1 MITRLL
7 LPFRPLLL
15 LVVLALAG
23 ASAARAQFEMR
34 GSGQNRLFISNTV
47 VGLSVTN
54 GGSGYTTAPT
64 VTISGGSGSGATAT
78 AIMNGVSV
86 TGFTLTNAGSGY
98 DAKNPPVVTFS
109 VQSGATSAKAVVV
122 FRSIPDGTSPAAIT
136 PQFASLAANST
147 GSTARNAD
155 TNGVSIPATAA
166 ITVRYPAG
174 IYLISGT
181 TAPTGTAFVLHRSL
195 VGGSF
200 ASGVPRFLL
209 GEVIG
214 SPSAQDGG
222 VITAGPTYWRAQPV
236 LVGESF
242 AQAATNSTDTPIAL
256 TLGSIKV
263 VTGGAGYTSA
273 PTVSF
278 TGGGSPSTSAIAS
291 AVLAQGV
298 VIAINL
304 TNIGVGYTS
313 LPAVT
318 LSGGGGTGATA
329 LAASPPQAFYFSPHA
344 GRVFAT
350 QSGSVAITWVT
361 RIPVTTATDQ
371 TAKYRFKQEIFAV
384 SSTTAQPT
392 RTIYW
397 TEKSFNGPL
406 INIPLGK
413 IETVNP
419 VFNSNFPDKVVQE
432 YQGVGLAPPANL
444 NIPPELRTLWFD
456 KTAGIG
462 QLHAHNV
469 EGRVFVEYLGA
480 LQQGADANAHLF
492 LGADIIDTV
501 RVATAVE
508 ITVNLGDRIAPRNA
522 GGDLLPVDG
531 SSEWLGSAVS
541 SVSTSSMSFYG
552 SLTRKD
558 GMTNYYAERENL
570 TPDRVA
576 FYWLEQSDAAIN
588 FYAAPSAPNLGI
600 YWPRIKNHYLQVWPS
615 DVTKF
620 THYTVP
626 SGGSTPATGLA
637 FGGGQAPQLV
647 FQDDPDASEA
657 RIDSTTQRFVVT
669 FSGTD
674 GLNRSLLKFSNANE
688 VWYIRLF
695 TQMENRPRTIAVTNG
710 GTGYTSAPTVSF
722 TSGGTG
728 AAATASIAGGKVT
741 SIALT
746 TPGQNFTAAT
756 QVVLTGGGSSSSAT
770 AIISTLGF
778 LESDALSAL
787 NAPASVGDRINAP
800 AGYEIGGYIAGG
812 DGYNPAAYAD
822 PFTVGMTEAA
832 RRAIIPVNAVP
843 GRNVLKVWWFKKV
856 QPTSASFQAFFVPA
870 KIGTY
875 TIAYPANPAKIV
887 LASNAGSGDLSG
899 AEIAGSLYIENIRTN
914 TGFNP
919 NEEHAL
925 MLAGRIYALRDD
937 LNNTTT
943 TSDAAAYTSEP
954 FALLSYT
961 HPTDNRPAMRAF
973 KIGRELDVDG
983 TVDDKLFNYPVTA
996 GTIIQGPMPLPLLPL
1011 PVVTLVTDLTRGAV
1025 GAVVNLEVPGI
1036 QETAPHPTSTSPSTK
1051 PSTSDYAKFTFEDRK
1066 GYDWVYRGP
1075 HGAAPV
1081 NSVSIA
1087 NAGSGYTSAPTIS
1100 FTGGNSSTGAAA
1112 TATVDGGKIVAITV
1126 TTYGVGYSSAPAVT
1140 FTGGGGTGAAAVAN
1154 VGPTLGMQFYYTMRE
1169 GFFIP
1174 ALTTQPA
1181 VGTILPY
1188 LRPIVNGVPSGDPVS
1203 GTSLT
1208 IVYRPVWPSNA
1219 AELRIA
1225 ETLALPKFG
1234 LPALLTQ
1241 TSANVL
1247 YDQSI
1252 ATLGTA
1258 KPSVTLHDP
1267 IREKTFALGASGQLS
1282 KIPDSIVTSDYQGKT
1297 YFTGVPPHLQKR
1309 LFYDPTR
1316 PTKGALVL
1324 LGKFVDEIAGEDY
1337 IDLNVLTAED
1347 VAALKALCLLSDT
1360 SDGSTTK
1367 SKWEFAIDGLATK
1380 VETHIENPFKPGT
1393 YIAATAADSEEAR
1406 RPVTVDATTLATSSR
1421 SDTAVV
1427 NYALTATGKGSGW
1440 VSLIFGN
1447 GQAFTPTGEPVS
1459 VAVFKVAPRLNTG
1472 ELKVQPSSNPLD
1484 EMVAM
1489 RHSGDF
1495 AAKPED
1501 YEFEWRYAPPQD
1513 GVAPPIYTFSMAAVA
1528 ATTWQFV
1535 ANPASALPT
1544 DSEWAAAPSA
1554 RSLPFTLA
1562 LRTDAARA
1570 VTLPARVARMSGSL
1584 DFSERVPGRIVFS
1597 TDLEDTNAGFVL
1609 YVNGAAALA
1618 YQAPAPFANVAAASS
1633 LVSGALTRQ
1642 FEVHGDAFQ
1651 VGTNSVQVALFTSSP
1666 VNAAGTVNFRFDV
1679 STETD
1684 RVAGSTTWQRPNGTL
1699 SSQVVVG
1706 GAATAPLGSPLLVLT
1721 DNYFTMRYRPK
1732 INTDNILAT
1741 GSDQAVVGWS
1751 RWMRPALVEGWIKRV
1766 LAGINPF
1773 NQRISD
1779 LYNNAINTDVSLLTQ
1794 AGKRWEGNVSL
1805 NLANIDQ
1812 FGLIEIYETVLNR
1825 GKNISVDSGYDY
1837 APANDALLLAAGY
1850 LNDLYTLLGNE
1861 AYADAANP
1869 TISIDD
1875 STTVTEINTS
1885 RFSFEGQVKSVLD
1898 EELVLLRGRDDFL
1911 SPGVT
1916 VSPAY
1921 NRLYWNYTRG
1931 INSGEALYASNYN
1944 IREKTGS
1951 ATADGKIDAA
1961 DAQRMFPQAHGDA
1974 YGHYLSAL
1982 KGYTRLLQHSN
1993 FTWTPRSEAVTVLG
2007 QPIQVDYVDER
2018 KFAAAA
2024 LNVARTGQQI
2034 LALSHRQSYKDDAA
2048 AGWSHFRDAK
2058 TNSSTGVTRHWG
2070 LDEWT
2075 ARSTQGA
2082 YYNWVLGNSILPDVD
2097 NQPQHTGIQIIDRTT
2112 VPELLELPV
2121 LADDFQA
2128 KIDAANVRLNPLGL
2142 SPSAIAFDISPSELK
2157 SGKSHF
2163 DQIYERSLRAVTNAK
2178 GAFDQ
2183 AARMTRL
2190 LRNQENQISDSNDA
2204 IVDQESA
2211 FAGQLVEIFGRPYPS
2226 EIGAG
2231 KIYAQ
2236 GYEGP
2241 DLYQW
2246 FIVDR
2251 PSDII
2256 DTSTAQ
2262 VVSLRV
2268 PTDVVD
2274 FSTTFSLDAV
2284 ADYLNNRG
2292 LYADKF
2298 KTRSFTVQPDRF
2310 VQFSDVFSSGISM
2323 GKRPVVG
2330 TLQQALLESD
2340 QARVDLRAATA
2351 SYAHQ
2356 VESMKR
2362 QIELARIMCRA
2373 HADSVAKE
2381 SSSGDKIYELRI
2393 AQISLEAASGMAANA
2408 AEMVAASLDA
2418 ASEAPPKSVGL
2429 SSDATSAIRS
2439 ALKMAGAQGYMNIMQ
2454 LSTLLAGVASRL
2466 EVQQEKEAR
2475 SMEQAIAAYGFSYE
2489 QAQLVYENELALR
2502 DLITAT
2508 YEIAQ
2513 LATAVQLAD
2522 ENVRNIIATGN
2533 GIQADRETFRRR
2545 AAAKIQGYR
2554 TKDITFRTFR
2564 NESLEQYRSLFD
2576 LASRYTYL
2584 AAKSYDYETGLLGS
2598 TAGQSVMNAIV
2609 ASRALGDLTG
2619 GVPQATVST
2628 LGDAGLAG
2636 TMARLQADWSVAKPR
2651 LGINNPDVNGT
2662 LFSLRRELF
2671 RLLPETAG
2679 DAAWQQ
2685 TLEQHIMSNVMADPD
2700 VAAAASNLR
2709 KPDGSAVPGIVIP
2722 FSTTVQAGLNF
2733 FGLPLAAGD
2742 HAFSVSNFATKIY
2755 SVGLVM
2761 RGYIGMDP
2769 YTAGTPNAGLPN
2781 SSGTNALSSTPYAYL
2796 IPTGTDYMLAPPLG
2810 DTGSVRA
2817 FAVHDQ
2823 ALPLPFNLGATS
2835 FSTTQFFNAA
2845 GTLSEAPWIL
2855 RKHQAFRPVNDPVF
2869 FYGSVPAEFTSSR
2882 LVGRSVWNSGWK
2894 IVIPANTLLNTEAEG
2909 LNRFVASVK
2918 DLEIFLRTYSHSGN

>member
-1 MITRLL
+1 M
-7 LPFRPLLL
+7 
-15 LVVLALAG
+15 
-23 ASAARAQFEMR
+23 
-34 GSGQNRLFISNTV
+34 
-47 VGLSVTN
+47 
-54 GGSGYTTAPT
+54 
-64 VTISGGSGSGATAT
+64 
-78 AIMNGVSV
+78 
-86 TGFTLTNAGSGY
+86 
-98 DAKNPPVVTFS
+98 
-109 VQSGATSAKAVVV
+109 
-122 FRSIPDGTSPAAIT
+122 
-136 PQFASLAANST
+136 
-147 GSTARNAD
+147 
-155 TNGVSIPATAA
+155 
-166 ITVRYPAG
+166 
-174 IYLISGT
+174 
-181 TAPTGTAFVLHRSL
+181 
-195 VGGSF
+195 
-200 ASGVPRFLL
+200 PR
-209 GEVIG
+209 
-214 SPSAQDGG
+214 
-222 VITAGPTYWRAQPV
+222 
-236 LVGESF
+236 
-242 AQAATNSTDTPIAL
+242 
-256 TLGSIKV
+256 
-263 VTGGAGYTSA
+263 
-273 PTVSF
+273 
-278 TGGGSPSTSAIAS
+278 
-291 AVLAQGV
+291 
-298 VIAINL
+298 
-304 TNIGVGYTS
+304 
-313 LPAVT
+313 
-318 LSGGGGTGATA
+318 
-329 LAASPPQAFYFSPHA
+329 
-344 GRVFAT
+344 
-350 QSGSVAITWVT
+350 
-361 RIPVTTATDQ
+361 
-371 TAKYRFKQEIFAV
+371 
-384 SSTTAQPT
+384 
-392 RTIYW
+392 
-397 TEKSFNGPL
+397 
-406 INIPLGK
+406 
-413 IETVNP
+413 
-419 VFNSNFPDKVVQE
+419 
-432 YQGVGLAPPANL
+432 
-444 NIPPELRTLWFD
+444 
-456 KTAGIG
+456 
-462 QLHAHNV
+462 
-469 EGRVFVEYLGA
+469 
-480 LQQGADANAHLF
+480 
-492 LGADIIDTV
+492 
-501 RVATAVE
+501 
-508 ITVNLGDRIAPRNA
+508 
-522 GGDLLPVDG
+522 
-531 SSEWLGSAVS
+531 
-541 SVSTSSMSFYG
+541 
-552 SLTRKD
+552 
-558 GMTNYYAERENL
+558 
-570 TPDRVA
+570 
-576 FYWLEQSDAAIN
+576 
-588 FYAAPSAPNLGI
+588 
-600 YWPRIKNHYLQVWPS
+600 
-615 DVTKF
+615 
-620 THYTVP
+620 
-626 SGGSTPATGLA
+626 
-637 FGGGQAPQLV
+637 
-647 FQDDPDASEA
+647 
-657 RIDSTTQRFVVT
+657 
-669 FSGTD
+669 
-674 GLNRSLLKFSNANE
+674 
-688 VWYIRLF
+688 
-695 TQMENRPRTIAVTNG
+695 
-710 GTGYTSAPTVSF
+710 
-722 TSGGTG
+722 
-728 AAATASIAGGKVT
+728 
-741 SIALT
+741 
-746 TPGQNFTAAT
+746 
-756 QVVLTGGGSSSSAT
+756 
-770 AIISTLGF
+770 
-778 LESDALSAL
+778 
-787 NAPASVGDRINAP
+787 
-800 AGYEIGGYIAGG
+800 
-812 DGYNPAAYAD
+812 
-822 PFTVGMTEAA
+822 
-832 RRAIIPVNAVP
+832 
-843 GRNVLKVWWFKKV
+843 
-856 QPTSASFQAFFVPA
+856 
-870 KIGTY
+870 
-875 TIAYPANPAKIV
+875 
-887 LASNAGSGDLSG
+887 
-899 AEIAGSLYIENIRTN
+899 
-914 TGFNP
+914 
-919 NEEHAL
+919 
-925 MLAGRIYALRDD
+925 
-937 LNNTTT
+937 
-943 TSDAAAYTSEP
+943 
-954 FALLSYT
+954 
-961 HPTDNRPAMRAF
+961 
-973 KIGRELDVDG
+973 
-983 TVDDKLFNYPVTA
+983 
-996 GTIIQGPMPLPLLPL
+996 
-1011 PVVTLVTDLTRGAV
+1011 
-1025 GAVVNLEVPGI
+1025 I
-1036 QETAPHPTSTSPSTK
+1036 QETAPDSTSLSTK
-1051 PSTSDYAKFTFEDRK
+1051 PSTSDYAKFTFQDRK

-1075 HGAAPV
+1075 HGAAPEY
-1081 NSVSIA
+1081 SVSIA

-1100 FTGGNSSTGAAA
+1100 FTGSSSTGAAA

-1126 TTYGVGYSSAPAVT
+1126 TTKGVGYTSAPAVT

-1174 ALTTQPA
+1174 GLTTQPA

-1267 IREKTFALGASGQLS
+1267 IREKTFALGASGSDQLS
-1282 KIPDSIVTSDYQGKT
+1282 KIPTSIVTSDYQGKT

-1309 LFYDPTR
+1309 LFYDPNR

-1337 IDLNVLTAED
+1337 IDLNVLTRED
-1347 VAALKALCLLSDT
+1347 LDKLKDLCSASDV

-1367 SKWEFAIDGLATK
+1367 SKWAAAIVGLATK
-1380 VETHIENPFKPGT
+1380 VETHKENSFKPGT
-1393 YIAATAADSEEAR
+1393 YIAATVTDIDEAI
-1406 RPVTVDATTLATSSR
+1406 RPVIVNAVTLATSSR

-1544 DSEWAAAPSA
+1544 DSEWTAAPSA

-1570 VTLPARVARMSGSL
+1570 VKLPDRVARMSGSL
-1584 DFSERVPGRIVFS
+1584 DFPQSVPGRIVFS

-1651 VGTNSVQVALFTSSP
+1651 VGANSVQVALFTSSP

-1732 INTDNILAT
+1732 IEKNNILAT

-2190 LRNQENQISDSNDA
+2190 LRNQENQLAGTADAIDDQEGAFNDA
-2204 IVDQESA
+2204 
-2211 FAGQLVEIFGRPYPS
+2211 LVELYGTPYPGD
-2226 EIGAG
+2226 IGAG

-2236 GYEGP
+2236 GYTGP
-2241 DLYQW
+2241 DFFRW

-2251 PSDII
+2251 PNELV
-2256 DTSTAQ
+2256 DTTAP
-2262 VVSLRV
+2262 VSITVKV
-2268 PTDVVD
+2268 PVGFKAFDLFDAAAVKAFYDSGTGATTSVTLVD
-2274 FSTTFSLDAV
+2274 RTI
-2284 ADYLNNRG
+2284 
-2292 LYADKF
+2292 
-2298 KTRSFTVQPDRF
+2298 TVQPGQL
-2310 VQFSDVFSSGISM
+2310 VQFADILELSAGPLGTRQVT
-2323 GKRPVVG
+2323 G
-2330 TLQQALLESD
+2330 TLQQALGDFQTEFTLFRGTVDAVLAKQDAFRRQHQLFVEMVSARTRTVAQQASTDSSIKRDADDKQGLIVNGNALLVTSDTIRSTAAAVAEFLPEVVGLANDTTSSVGGAILTHADAIASVLAIAGTAELTKASQKDVDILESE
-2340 QARVDLRAATA
+2340 QA
-2351 SYAHQ
+2351 
-2356 VESMKR
+2356 
-2362 QIELARIMCRA
+2362 LAKA
-2373 HADSVAKE
+2373 
-2381 SSSGDKIYELRI
+2381 
-2393 AQISLEAASGMAANA
+2393 LEA
-2408 AEMVAASLDA
+2408 
-2418 ASEAPPKSVGL
+2418 
-2429 SSDATSAIRS
+2429 I
-2439 ALKMAGAQGYMNIMQ
+2439 
-2454 LSTLLAGVASRL
+2454 
-2466 EVQQEKEAR
+2466 
-2475 SMEQAIAAYGFSYE
+2475 GFSFE
-2489 QAQLVYENELALR
+2489 QQQFALEHEMLYRELVAGHYDLAAQAAVVQR
-2502 DLITAT
+2502 AT
-2508 YEIAQ
+2508 ES
-2513 LATAVQLAD
+2513 
-2522 ENVRNIIATGN
+2522 VRNLNATGN
-2533 GIQADRETFRRR
+2533 KLQADRETFRQR
-2545 AAAKIQGYR
+2545 AAAIVQGYR

-2598 TAGQSVMNAIV
+2598 TAGQSVINAIV

-2662 LFSLRRELF
+2662 LFSLRRERF
-2671 RLLPETAG
+2671 RLSPSTAE
-2679 DAAWQQ
+2679 DTAWRQ
-2685 TLEQHIMSNVMADPD
+2685 TLEQHIMSDVMADPD
-2700 VAAAASNLR
+2700 VAAAARNLK

-2761 RGYIGMDP
+2761 RGYPGMDP

-2781 SSGTNALSSTPYAYL
+2781 SSTTALSATPYAYL

-2909 LNRFVASVK
+2909 LNLFVASVK
-2918 DLEIFLRTYSHSGN
+2918 DIELFLRTYSHAGN